1 MTSPPPPGP
10 GPARAAAST
19 APEAAGSDRRHGGRG
34 RVDSPFRWLATH
46 PQTVDVVIFGVC
58 AAFSALSVITAG
70 LAGALF
76 SVPMFVAGMFLRSHT
91 GPATL
96 VIGIL
101 AVGHFA
107 LGAPGIFGDV
117 MIFYALYCA
126 NVHGSR
132 RVARLS
138 LIAAFLGC
146 AMQAGW
152 VTVDT
157 WDPEFSSLPGS
168 VATFIGLFLAGSM
181 VLLGIWAVARY
192 QRVRVEQLDMAREQ
206 AAQAVREREQRTQLA
221 VADERSRIAREMHD
235 VVAHSLSVIIA
246 QADGGRFVASQ
257 HPEKAADVLET
268 IGSTGRAA
276 LADMRSLLGVLRGD
290 EDTSFG
296 PQPGLDALDDLVA
309 RVDAAGLKVSLE
321 REGDLHSI
329 PQAVSMSSFRLV
341 QEALTNVMKHAGPA
355 ASARVEVRRTHAGL
369 AIDVLDDGRG
379 HDPSSDGQG
388 HGLTGMRERV
398 AVFGGELD
406 AGPLPDGGFRV
417 GARIPLS
424 GTPSPY
430 PPAQQTA
437 HRTTH
442 TPTPTPP
449 PSDGRMSS

>member
-1 MTSPPPPGP
+1 MQPDT
-10 GPARAAAST
+10 RL
-19 APEAAGSDRRHGGRG
+19 SDT
-34 RVDSPFRWLATH
+34 PFRWLADH
-46 PQTVDVVIFGVC
+46 PHIIDTVVIGAFT
-58 AAFSALSVITAG
+58 AFSALG
-70 LAGALF
+70 LLISGVGGTGLIWSLF
-76 SVPMFVAGMFLRSHT
+76 SLPMFVAGFFLRRYP
-91 GPATL
+91 GRATL
-96 VIGIL
+96 AIGVL
-101 AVGHFA
+101 AVGHFL
-107 LGAPGIFGDV
+107 LGTPAILGDM

-132 RVARLS
+132 LVGRLAMS
-138 LIAAFLGC
+138 AAFLGC
-146 AMQAGW
+146 ALQAGW
-152 VTVDT
+152 VAVDA
-157 WDPEFSSLPGS
+157 WDPEYSSIGLS
-168 VATFIGLFLAGSM
+168 IAQFIGLFLAGSM
-181 VLLGIWAVARY
+181 VLLGIWAIARY

-206 AAQAVREREQRTQLA
+206 AEQAVREREQRTQLA

-309 RVDAAGLKVSLE
+309 RVDAAGLRVSLE
-321 REGDLHSI
+321 RDGDLAGV

-355 ASARVEVRRTHAGL
+355 ASARVKVRRTHAGL
-369 AIDVLDDGRG
+369 TIDVLDDGRG

-417 GARIPLS
+417 GARIPLP
-424 GTPSPY
+424 GTVSPY

-437 HRTTH
+437 DRTPH
-442 TPTPTPP
+442 TPTPP
-449 PSDGRMSS
+449 PPDGRMSS